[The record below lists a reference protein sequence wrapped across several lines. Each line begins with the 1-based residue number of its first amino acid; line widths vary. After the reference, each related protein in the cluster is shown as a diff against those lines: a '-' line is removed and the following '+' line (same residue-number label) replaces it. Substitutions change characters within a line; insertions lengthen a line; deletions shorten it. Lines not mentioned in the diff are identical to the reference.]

1 MAPRSH
7 EVTPL
12 SVLGLTRA
20 DEELYRVLLR
30 HTPVTYDAL
39 AELVDT
45 APRRLAE
52 EVARLSARGLVVV
65 RGDTVV
71 AADPE
76 ETLQRLIR
84 DETERLRSVQDQLEA
99 LRRHVP
105 SLEAEHLA
113 AQSLRGQ
120 PVRVELV
127 EGGDVVQM
135 VRALTAGSVGDLMW
149 LRPDQWRVPEGSA
162 IDAWVREL
170 LRAGRRSRAIYPA
183 RVLEEAPE
191 VVRQR
196 AELGEHV
203 RILAEVP
210 GRLAIMRDSAALVPE
225 TFGKVDNRRLIVRQ
239 PSIISALTLLFESL
253 WERAMT
259 VPGLE
264 AGEDAERVRDRQ
276 MLLDQLARGAKDEQ
290 IARSLGLSL
299 RTVRRRVADVLTDLG
314 ATSRFQAG
322 VEAVRRG
329 WI

>member
-1 MAPRSH
+1 MPRSH
-7 EVTPL
+7 EISPL
-12 SVLGLTRA
+12 SVIGLTRA
-20 DEELYRVLLR
+20 DEELYRVVLR

-45 APRRLAE
+45 TPRRLADD
-52 EVARLSARGLVVV
+52 VTRLSARGLVVV
-65 RGDTVV
+65 RGDAVV
-71 AADPE
+71 AAQPE
-76 ETLQRLIR
+76 ETFQRLIR

-105 SLEAEHLA
+105 SLEAEHMA
-113 AQSLRGQ
+113 AQSLQGQ

-149 LRPDQWRVPEGSA
+149 LRPDQWRLPEGSA

-170 LRAGRRSRAIYPA
+170 LRTGRRSRAIYPA
-183 RVLEEAPE
+183 RVLEEAPD

-225 TFGKVDNRRLIVRQ
+225 AFGKVDNRRLIVRQ
-239 PSIISALTLLFESL
+239 PSIITALTLLFESL
-253 WERAMT
+253 WERAMA
-259 VPGLE
+259 VPGL
-264 AGEDAERVRDRQ
+264 GEVEDGGRVRDRQ

-290 IARSLGLSL
+290 IARALGLSL
-299 RTVRRRVADVLTDLG
+299 RTVRRRVAEVMDELG
-314 ATSRFQAG
+314 ATSRFHAG